1 MFLGKVRPLFLVICF
16 LLNTTKLFSQDI
28 DVKISPENL
37 SISNT
42 LQITLTI
49 KNEQIKSYG
58 QFPEIKGF
66 RKSSI
71 SSSSS
76 TNFINGKRSS
86 SQSII
91 QNYTATETGTFFI
104 DSFTIEINGKK
115 VSVKGRKVEVD
126 DSYNEP
132 KQSPFN
138 NFFDPF
144 DDPFDNFFDRNNE
157 EYYEVEADAFLSL
170 NTDKKN
176 VYVGEGFN
184 TTLSFYVSENNVAD
198 MRFYELGKQL
208 TEIIKKIK
216 PANCWEENFNIENIN
231 SMPVVINNKR
241 YNQYKIF
248 EATYYPLNNET
259 IKFPK
264 LELELIKYKISKR
277 PSFFGRNKVEDY
289 EKFYSK
295 PLNVSVRKLPP
306 HPLKETISVGNF
318 ILKEKVNSNKVN
330 TGDDFTYDFEIVGEG
345 NISAIS
351 EPNIEIKEID
361 FYPPNTQQ
369 NIRREKSKVYGS
381 KKFSYYAIPNDPGE
395 YDLSKSIEWIYFDPK
410 QNKYDTLRT
419 DINLLVTGESQK
431 YNFIKSKDTNPILE
445 AINKESNKLISNK
458 NQLNINIILNIIT
471 LTLIIVFSLFLL
483 RKKYE

>member
-1 MFLGKVRPLFLVICF
+1 MFLFRVSLIFFVVFFLS
-16 LLNTTKLFSQDI
+16 NNYTLFSQDI
-28 DVKISPENL
+28 DVTVSPKKL
-37 SISNT
+37 SIGNT

-49 KNEQIKSYG
+49 KNEQIKNYS

-66 RKSSI
+66 RKSGI

-76 TNFINGKRSS
+76 TNYINGKMTS

-91 QNYTATETGTFFI
+91 QNYTSTESGTFFI
-104 DSFTIEINGKK
+104 TPFAIEVNGKR
-115 VSVKGRKVEVD
+115 VDFKGIKIEVD

-216 PANCWEENFNIENIN
+216 PPNCWEENFNIENIN
-231 SMPVVINNKR
+231 SIPVIINNKR

-248 EATYYPLNNET
+248 EATYYPLNNES

-277 PSFFGRNKVEDY
+277 PSFFGRNKVEDF
-289 EKFYSK
+289 ENFYSK
-295 PLNVSVRKLPP
+295 PLTVSVKNLPP
-306 HPLKETISVGNF
+306 HPLKENVSVGNF
-318 ILKEKVNSNKVN
+318 ILKEKVNSSKLN
-330 TGDDFTYDFEIVGEG
+330 TGENLTYEFEIIGEG
-345 NISAIS
+345 NISAIN
-351 EPNIEIKEID
+351 EPKINIGEID

-369 NIRREKSKVYGS
+369 TIRREKNKVYGS
-381 KKFSYYAIPNDPGE
+381 KKFSYYAIPNEPGE
-395 YDLSKSIEWIYFDPK
+395 YELSKNIEWIYFDPK
-410 QNKYDTLRT
+410 KDKYDTLRT
-419 DINLLVTGESQK
+419 NINLIVTGESQK
-431 YNFIKSKDTNPILE
+431 NNFIKSKDTNPILY
-445 AINKESNKLISNK
+445 AINKENNELYSNK
-458 NQLNINIILNIIT
+458 NQANINIILNIIT
-471 LTLIIVFSLFLL
+471 LTLIIIFSLFLL

>member
-1 MFLGKVRPLFLVICF
+1 MFLFRVSSFFIVMFFLSI
-16 LLNTTKLFSQDI
+16 TYKLFSQDI
-28 DVKISPENL
+28 DIKISPEKL
-37 SISNT
+37 SIGNT

-49 KNEQIKSYG
+49 KNEQIKSYS
-58 QFPEIKGF
+58 QFPEIRGF
-66 RKSSI
+66 RKSGI

-76 TNFINGKRSS
+76 TNFINGKMTS

-91 QNYTATETGTFFI
+91 QNYTSTETGTFFI
-104 DSFTIEINGKK
+104 DPFTIEVNGTRAN
-115 VSVKGRKVEVD
+115 VKGIKIEVD
-126 DSYNEP
+126 NSYNEP

-170 NTDKKN
+170 NVDKKN

-216 PANCWEENFNIENIN
+216 PPNCWEENFNIENIN
-231 SMPVVINNKR
+231 SIPVVINNKR

-248 EATYYPLNNET
+248 EATYYPLNNEK

-295 PLNVSVRKLPP
+295 PLTVSVKNLPP
-306 HPLKETISVGNF
+306 HPLKEDISVGNF
-318 ILKEKVNSNKVN
+318 LLKEKINSKKVN
-330 TGDDFTYDFEIVGEG
+330 TGKNLTYEFEIVGEG
-345 NISAIS
+345 NISAIN
-351 EPNIEIKEID
+351 EPNINIEEID

-369 NIRREKSKVYGS
+369 TIRRDRSKVYGS
-381 KKFSYYAIPNDPGE
+381 KKFSYYAIPNEPGE
-395 YDLSKSIEWIYFDPK
+395 YDLSKNIEWIYFDPK
-410 QNKYDTLRT
+410 EDKYDTLKT
-419 DINLLVTGESQK
+419 DINLIVTGESQK
-431 YNFIKSKDTNPILE
+431 NNFIKSKDTNPILD

-458 NQLNINIILNIIT
+458 NHPNINIILNIIT
-471 LTLIIVFSLFLL
+471 LTLIIVFSLFLI